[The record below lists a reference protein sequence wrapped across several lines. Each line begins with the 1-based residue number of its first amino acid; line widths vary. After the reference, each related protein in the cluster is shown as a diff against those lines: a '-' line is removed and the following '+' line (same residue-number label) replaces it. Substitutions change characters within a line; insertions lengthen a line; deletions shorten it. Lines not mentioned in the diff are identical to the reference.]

1 MPQLRIEQ
9 EDIELV
15 ELPMDDLKS
24 AVAYVND
31 LDEIPPTTKYIYAT
45 MDLIQSQINQS
56 EARIRQFEE
65 SELFTTEEKTRLI
78 AKETE
83 ILEMLQLKK
92 ADKIIVTNPE
102 NVE

>member
-1 MPQLRIEQ
+1 
-9 EDIELV
+9 
-15 ELPMDDLKS
+15 
-24 AVAYVND
+24 
-31 LDEIPPTTKYIYAT
+31 

-65 SELFTTEEKTRLI
+65 SELFNPEEKKRLI

-83 ILEMLQLKK
+83 ILEMLLLKK
-92 ADKIIVTNPE
+92 ADKIIVNNPE